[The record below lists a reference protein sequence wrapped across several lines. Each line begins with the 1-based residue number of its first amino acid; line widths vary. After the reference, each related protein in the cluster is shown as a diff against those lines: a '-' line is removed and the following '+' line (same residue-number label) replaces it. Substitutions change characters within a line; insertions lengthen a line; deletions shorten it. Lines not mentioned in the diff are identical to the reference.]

1 MSKPTLYDRA
11 SGNVLMEGTPEYE
24 LEYKYKHN
32 TPAEYKKVLNAYRA
46 KYGAT
51 QTNNK
56 KTRKSR
62 KHGGYTDAD
71 IQYEVSMAE
80 RGYQVSKFARNAVRK
95 ALQKKGMDLSANGKI
110 VRGGKRSGGSR
121 STRRRRN

>member
-46 KYGAT
+46 KHAVK
-51 QTNNK
+51 TNNK

-62 KHGGYTDAD
+62 KHGG
-71 IQYEVSMAE
+71 
-80 RGYQVSKFARNAVRK
+80 RRRN
-95 ALQKKGMDLSANGKI
+95 
-110 VRGGKRSGGSR
+110 RSTR
-121 STRRRRN
+121 STRRRGNRA